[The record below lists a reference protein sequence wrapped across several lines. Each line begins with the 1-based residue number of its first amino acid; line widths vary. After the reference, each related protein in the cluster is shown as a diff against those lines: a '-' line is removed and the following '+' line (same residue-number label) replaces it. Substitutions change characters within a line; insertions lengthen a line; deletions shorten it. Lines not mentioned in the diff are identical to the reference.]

1 MAHPSA
7 GLPNKSLIP
16 ASWEVPAEF
25 RVRVGE
31 KAGRQRAMLAEDHLL
46 LVLHRPPQA
55 NEPERIGRL
64 FWRKPDGTWQSNEL
78 GGGVASLRQHIS
90 QYAAIVDR
98 HDRLEDAA
106 SDISQFY
113 EILDALGPLQRSV
126 RHLHATLQEG
136 RKAVPDDR
144 DLINLRDQAYDLER
158 TCELLYNDLQNAMEF
173 AIAKQSEQQAIA
185 AHEMAIA
192 SHRLNL
198 LVAFFF
204 PIATLTTIF
213 GTSLQHGLEEMIP
226 PPYAFYSV
234 IGLGLFLGLILMT
247 FLSKRWRKATAA
259 RRSEK
264 AASK

>member
-1 MAHPSA
+1 MAHFPA
-7 GLPNKSLIP
+7 GIPLKSLIP

-25 RVRVGE
+25 RARVGE
-31 KAGRQRAMLAEDHLL
+31 KSGRQRAMLSDGHLL
-46 LVLHRPPQA
+46 LVLHRPPQV
-55 NEPERIGRL
+55 NEPERVGRL

-78 GGGVASLRQHIS
+78 GCGVAALRQHIA
-90 QYAAIVDR
+90 QYGAIVER

-106 SDISQFY
+106 SDINQFY
-113 EILDALGPLQRSV
+113 EILDSLGPLQRSV

-136 RKAVPDDR
+136 RKAIPDDR

-185 AHEMAIA
+185 SHEMAVA

-226 PPYAFYSV
+226 PPYAFYTV
-234 IGLGLFLGLILMT
+234 IGVGLFLGLVLMG
-247 FLSKRWRKATAA
+247 FLSKRA
-259 RRSEK
+259 RTTFRAKQAEK
-264 AASK
+264 KR